1 MMIFRLFC
9 CRVPRTTALRLCCS
23 VLLLAAGCTPSYNW
37 REMVVADGYVQAA
50 FPAKVE
56 TETRT
61 ISLGGQALAFT
72 LTTAQVD
79 QAMFA
84 VGSAP
89 LPEAIAK
96 DRAAREALG
105 QALMRSLYVNIGAP
119 VPSPLPNFGDEIV
132 ARGRAG
138 QQPAWLMARVWVTDT
153 MLIDAVAAGTDP
165 SLPVDQAQEF
175 VRAVK
180 LK

>member
-9 CRVPRTTALRLCCS
+9 RRGPRSAVLQLCCV
-23 VLLLAAGCTPSYNW
+23 VLLLAGGCTPSYNW
-37 REMVVADGYVQAA
+37 REMVVADGHVQAA

-56 TETRT
+56 TETRN
-61 ISLGGQALAFT
+61 ISLGGQTLAFS

-89 LPEAIAK
+89 LPAAIAK

-105 QALMRSLYVNIGAP
+105 QALMRSLYVNMGAP

-153 MLIDAVAAGTDP
+153 MLIDAVAAGTEQ
-165 SLPVDQAQEF
+165 SLPVDPAQEF